1 MMGMNTALAQ
11 CSSATLANSASKAN
25 DRLRTS
31 TGMWSMRG
39 AGAGGEAVGSVPVMA
54 SRGASSAAACAAS
67 ALQGVSSECGARA
80 APGSEGSV
88 GEGCGA
94 VTGAFMRGLWG
105 SPSPLYVGGRLRRN
119 LAAKAFSRAFYSG

>member
-11 CSSATLANSASKAN
+11 CSNATLANSASNAN

-31 TGMWSMRG
+31 TGMWSMRARG
-39 AGAGGEAVGSVPVMA
+39 RGG
-54 SRGASSAAACAAS
+54 RGALCQSWLRAGIVRGRLRCI
-67 ALQGVSSECGARA
+67 GAEGFLPRRRQA

-105 SPSPLYVGGRLRRN
+105 SSSPLYVGGRLRRN
-119 LAAKAFSRAFYSG
+119 LAAKAFSRAGSG